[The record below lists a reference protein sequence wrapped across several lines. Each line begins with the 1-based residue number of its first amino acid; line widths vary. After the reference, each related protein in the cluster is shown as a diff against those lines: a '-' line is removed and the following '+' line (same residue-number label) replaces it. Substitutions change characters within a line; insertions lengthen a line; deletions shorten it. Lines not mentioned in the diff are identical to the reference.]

1 MDEGQATMNIPV
13 TTGAPGAEIPAGY
26 KRTEAGVVPTDWDA
40 VSLGEL
46 FAFKNGLNKAKRFFG
61 NGTPIV
67 NYMDVFERPG
77 LTIENLSGRVSLD
90 SQEIKNFRVRRG
102 DVFFTRTS
110 ETVEDVG
117 IASVMLDEPDDTV
130 FSGFVLRARSRDGRL
145 DNRYKQ
151 YCFAPRTIRSQI
163 TSSTTYTTRALTNG
177 RSLSA
182 VQIAIP
188 PEPEQRAIAEVL
200 SDIDGL
206 IESLKSLIAKKQAIK
221 AGTMQQ
227 LLTGKIRLP
236 EFSGK
241 WRREFIGQI
250 GFIYNG
256 LSGKSKTDFRRGHAK
271 YVTFLSVLDH
281 VLISID
287 SLSFFDNVAIG
298 SEEKQNKVL
307 SGDLLFNNT
316 SETPDDL
323 AMGSAVQVDIPEL
336 YLNSFCFGFRLYNSS
351 RYNPLYLAYS
361 FRGPIGRKLMYALAQ
376 GATRYNISKQ
386 QFLNL
391 ELRIP
396 EIREQIAIA
405 TILSDMDAEIAA
417 LERRLNKI
425 RAIKQNAMQQLLTG
439 RIRLARPL

>member
-1 MDEGQATMNIPV
+1 MRHIDIGHSARCVRRDPVNYLFASSEAWATTTLGEIADIRNGATPSTHISANWDGSIPWC
-13 TTGAPGAEIPAGY
+13 TPTDITNSPGKYLTETARSITEKGLAGCGASLLPAGALLLCS
-26 KRTEAGVVPTDWDA
+26 RA
-40 VSLGEL
+40 
-46 FAFKNGLNKAKRFFG
+46 
-61 NGTPIV
+61 
-67 NYMDVFERPG
+67 
-77 LTIENLSGRVSLD
+77 TIG
-90 SQEIKNFRVRRG
+90 EIK
-102 DVFFTRTS
+102 
-110 ETVEDVG
+110 
-117 IASVMLDEPDDTV
+117 IALSPICTNQ
-130 FSGFVLRARSRDGRL
+130 GFKSLVCTKQVHNEFLYYLILTLKPRL
-145 DNRYKQ
+145 VQK
-151 YCFAPRTIRSQI
+151 AIG
-163 TSSTTYTTRALTNG
+163 STFLEIGKHALA
-177 RSLSA
+177 SIEVKL
-182 VQIAIP
+182 P
-188 PEPEQRAIAEVL
+188 PLKEQQAIAEAL

-206 IESLKSLIAKKQAIK
+206 IESLKSLIAKKQAVK
-221 AGTMQQ
+221 AGTMQE
-227 LLTGKIRLP
+227 LLTGKVRLP

-271 YVTFLSVLDH
+271 YVTFLNVLDH

-287 SLSFFDNVAIG
+287 SLSFFDNVTIG

-351 RYNPLYLAYS
+351 HYNPLYLAYF

-405 TILSDMDAEIAA
+405 TILSDMDAEIT
-417 LERRLNKI
+417 RSNDRLNKI
-425 RAIKQNAMQQLLTG
+425 RAIKQSAMQQLLTG